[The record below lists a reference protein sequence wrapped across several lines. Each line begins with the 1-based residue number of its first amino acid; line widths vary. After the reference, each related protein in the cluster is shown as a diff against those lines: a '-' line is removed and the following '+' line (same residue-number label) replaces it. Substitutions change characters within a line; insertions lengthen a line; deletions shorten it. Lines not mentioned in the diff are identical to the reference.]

1 MVSDSDEW
9 WDKYYQ
15 GNTKQYLDSLLN
27 QNNPQGTKLLSTNQR
42 QIYDRLPIELR
53 WNEVAERDGTAYSGI
68 VLEYLVPEPVTV
80 EPITPVTTVQPQ
92 QEHIVTISATT
103 NQIISDI
110 TAGILQAPDWF
121 INNIDWVKSGQI
133 NENTFLTAYHDL
145 VNRHLIHEAFGSIL
159 EPGKTWSGWVTKPSG
174 KVERITLTISTM
186 QRLIEEGWIFTEEEP
201 VTVLEPEKT
210 WSGWVTK
217 PSGKVE
223 RITLTIS
230 TMQRLIEEGWI
241 FTTDKPPEPQ
251 PENQNVSIIFYIG
264 KGGDLK
270 THFGI
275 NSIVITPDEAKNL
288 ADWLS
293 QNYNTKILLVTNRL
307 TDDIRTHTLQQIK
320 DLIVQKLK
328 DDQPESDDIDDG
340 DIKKPKELGFMGAG
354 MAGAIAGLVLLGFV
368 IDHKVGK

>member
-9 WDKYYQ
+9 WNKYYQ
-15 GNTKQYLDSLLN
+15 GNTKQYLDSLLH
-27 QNNPQGTKLLSTNQR
+27 QNNPLGTKLLSTNQR

-133 NENTFLTAYHDL
+133 NENTFLTTYHDL
-145 VNRHLIHEAFGSIL
+145 VNRHLIHEAFA
-159 EPGKTWSGWVTKPSG
+159 EPEPEKTWTGWVTKPSG
-174 KVERITLTISTM
+174 K
-186 QRLIEEGWIFTEEEP
+186 IEP
-201 VTVLEPEKT
+201 
-210 WSGWVTK
+210 
-217 PSGKVE
+217 
-223 RITLTIS
+223 ITLTIS

-241 FTTDKPPEPQ
+241 FTTEKPPEPQ

-320 DLIVQKLK
+320 DMVIQKLK
-328 DDQPESDDIDDG
+328 DDQPDSDDITPD

-354 MAGAIAGLVLLGFV
+354 MAGAIAGLVLLGFIV
-368 IDHKVGK
+368 DHKVGKT